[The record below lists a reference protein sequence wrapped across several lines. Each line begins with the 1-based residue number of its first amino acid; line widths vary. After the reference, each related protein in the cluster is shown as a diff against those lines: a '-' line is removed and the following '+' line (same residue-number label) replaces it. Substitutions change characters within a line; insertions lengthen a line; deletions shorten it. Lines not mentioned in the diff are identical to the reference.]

1 MPHQC
6 LKCGKIF
13 EDGSADILKGCPV
26 CGGKKFFYTKKPLS
40 EEERKKLLEESEID
54 LEAIEEIVKERAK
67 EEKEEWLHI
76 EPKNV
81 KELLREIEKKK
92 EEVAESLSKQRNEVE
107 SISVKEL
114 GEYSI
119 NLKRLMEDES
129 IIIQKDGSYMIHL
142 PSLLTKGKGEK

>member
-54 LEAIEEIVKERAK
+54 LDAIEEIVKERAK

-119 NLKRLMEDES
+119 NLKRLMED
-129 IIIQKDGSYMIHL
+129 
-142 PSLLTKGKGEK
+142 